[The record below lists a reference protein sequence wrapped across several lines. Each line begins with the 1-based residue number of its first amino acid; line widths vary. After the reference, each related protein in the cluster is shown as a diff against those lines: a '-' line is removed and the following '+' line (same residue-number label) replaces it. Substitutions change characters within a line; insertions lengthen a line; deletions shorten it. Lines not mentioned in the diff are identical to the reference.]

1 MMMQRIQE
9 QQRLNQ
15 NIALQHQRAAMAH
28 LQQVLQSGNV
38 QQSVLPQIIRNIEE
52 LGLMPRTN
60 NPTNRPTTV
69 QQPQQR
75 PTNSVRNEVIVVESD
90 DDPTH
95 RNT

>member
-38 QQSVLPQIIRNIEE
+38 QQSELPQIIRNIEE

-60 NPTNRPTTV
+60 NPINRPTTV
-69 QQPQQR
+69 QQR